1 MLSTGLPRV
10 FVFLYDFFNVLC
22 LDVSPSKKPILM
34 SQSSLTCGDGS
45 SQTVAINWLVWSH
58 YAGSMF
64 RETVWQGNA
73 HVIYFDDSVFM
84 VATTDF
90 EVSAY
95 L

>member
-10 FVFLYDFFNVLC
+10 FVFSLC
-22 LDVSPSKKPILM
+22 LLMYYVSPNNKPILM

-45 SQTVAINWLVWSH
+45 SQTVAINWLVCSH

-64 RETVWQGNA
+64 REMVWRENA
-73 HVIYFDDSVFM
+73 YVIYLCDSDFM
-84 VATTDF
+84 VATTVF